1 MTMRQDPE
9 ALRARLRAAGPPF
22 DHLCDPDLLR
32 RLMITD
38 VVIDDS
44 GDDAEPVKRTRRR
57 KPTVASA
64 IRQMKRVGLDIAGCE
79 FNPREGTFK
88 VIAGK
93 PVNSR
98 DIDSDD
104 SRSPDPKWN

>member
-1 MTMRQDPE
+1 MRQEPE
-9 ALRARLRAAGPPF
+9 ALRTRLQAAGPPPSF
-22 DHLCDPDLLR
+22 DHLCNPDLLR
-32 RLMITD
+32 RLTITD

-44 GDDAEPVKRTRRR
+44 RNDAGPVKRTRQR
-57 KPTVASA
+57 KSTVVSA
-64 IRQMKRVGLDIAGCE
+64 IRQMKRAGLDIAGCE

-93 PVNSR
+93 PVDAS

-104 SRSPDPKWN
+104 TRSPDPKWN